1 MDAVTER
8 QKAFRLYHDAL
19 GTPEKP
25 NEEEFNEAFK
35 GVFSSFEEFVEE
47 NLIIEDLTADWPTE
61 AKTYFDRKR
70 FINELS
76 LDYLVVEA
84 EEEAYGMTCPVVYV
98 FSEN

>member
-25 NEEEFNEAFK
+25 SEEEFDEAFK

-47 NLIIEDLTADWPTE
+47 NLIIEDLTGDWPTE
-61 AKTYFDRKR
+61 AKTYFDRKK
-70 FINELS
+70 FIDELA
-76 LDYLVVEA
+76 LYYLVVEA
-84 EEEAYGMTCPVVYV
+84 EEEAYGVAYSVVYV